1 MKAGMH
7 LIGQANP
14 DELFA
19 PEMFFMNEAYSETH
33 PRRQPYSNIK
43 TKKRMNVLQK
53 QHFNN

>member
-33 PRRQPYSNIK
+33 PRRQPYSN
-43 TKKRMNVLQK
+43 
-53 QHFNN
+53 